1 MIGIG
6 SAGLNISGLA
16 VAASDSKT
24 LIKGVENSAV
34 ATADETTQSGTEA
47 KNGEA
52 TRVNMGGG
60 GPGEAESGS
69 SESAHIQQLR
79 QQMKELQ
86 EQLAEQQK
94 QLQEVMA
101 SKMEEDA
108 KVVAVLSAQ
117 TAVNGTSAALAQV
130 TAALLSALNDT
141 GSSSAGSAVDTTA

>member
-6 SAGLNISGLA
+6 SAGLNIAGLA
-16 VAASDSKT
+16 QLSSDSKT
-24 LIKGVENSAV
+24 LIKGAETLAV
-34 ATADETTQSGTEA
+34 AAPDDAAQGDTEA
-47 KNGEA
+47 GKSEA
-52 TRVNMGGG
+52 GKAGAAGGAA
-60 GPGEAESGS
+60 PAESAG

-94 QLQEVMA
+94 HLQQVMA
-101 SKMEEDA
+101 SKMEEQA
-108 KVVAVLSAQ
+108 KVVAVLGAQ

-130 TAALLSALNDT
+130 TAALLSALNET